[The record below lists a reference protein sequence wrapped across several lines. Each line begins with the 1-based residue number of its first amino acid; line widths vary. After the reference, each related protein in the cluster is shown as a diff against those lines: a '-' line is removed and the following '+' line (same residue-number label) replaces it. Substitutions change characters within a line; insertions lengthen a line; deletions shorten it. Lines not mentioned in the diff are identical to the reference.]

1 MPQNVTNVL
10 NCTGLILLGHMTL
23 KLFIVGENTFGWNY
37 TRKHV
42 VLKLLA
48 GQPKEKQNNISENF
62 RKNYYWAIFEYVMF
76 KFYSFLKLA
85 I

>member
-1 MPQNVTNVL
+1 MSQNVTNVL
-10 NCTGLILLGHMTL
+10 NCTGLILLGHIVL
-23 KLFIVGENTFGWNY
+23 PFFIVGENTFGWNY
-37 TRKHV
+37 TR
-42 VLKLLA
+42 KLLA

-62 RKNYYWAIFEYVMF
+62 RKNYYWAVFEHVMF

>member
-1 MPQNVTNVL
+1 MSQNVRNVL
-10 NCTGLILLGHMTL
+10 NCTWLILLGHMVFPF
-23 KLFIVGENTFGWNY
+23 FIVGENTFGWNC
-37 TRKHV
+37 TRKHA

-62 RKNYYWAIFEYVMF
+62 RKNYYRAIFEYIMF
-76 KFYSFLKLA
+76 KFYSVLKLA